1 MVFSAVS
8 GLPESIAMTAPSS
21 SPMNR
26 RFVPGSG
33 SITTGFLNVTLG
45 NAGSVVHRVAEVN
58 TGLAGNAR

>member
-1 MVFSAVS
+1 MS
-8 GLPESIAMTAPSS
+8 L
-21 SPMNR
+21 MNR